1 MRFKRKKQKKLD
13 KKEPIISIIT
23 PYYNDGEYIEKTA
36 KSVLKQTFENFE
48 WIIVDDGSLEQ
59 EKMKL
64 KNIEKLDSRI
74 KIFFKTNGR
83 SGPSKRFWN
92 KKFF

>member
-48 WIIVDDGSLEQ
+48 WIIVDDGSIEQ

-64 KNIEKLDSRI
+64 KNKLTISLMI
-74 KIFFKTNGR
+74 NILIFL
-83 SGPSKRFWN
+83 
-92 KKFF
+92 KKYYKQ